1 LGGSAFDSLC
11 GLIALCGKCFFL
23 IGGKVE
29 DKLFSVEGQVVLAS
43 GASRGIG
50 RALAEGFAV
59 RGAQVVIAGREKE
72 TLDKTAKDISTGAK
86 PVKAVV
92 CDVSRPEDVQR
103 LVDETVKSFGR
114 IDTLLNVAGVN
125 KRMKIENYALEE
137 YDWIVNINQRG
148 AFALAQ
154 AVGRHMIAR
163 KSGSIINIDSLN
175 TYAPL
180 PGVGPYAMSK
190 AAVLMMTRSMAAEWG
205 RHGVRVNSIAPG
217 FFPTALSQKL
227 WAQDHMKKWGES
239 VTPLGKLGDV
249 KDLVGAAIFLASHAA
264 AFVTGQ
270 TIRVDGGITAGI
282 NWPMEL

>member
-1 LGGSAFDSLC
+1 M
-11 GLIALCGKCFFL
+11 
-23 IGGKVE
+23 E
-29 DKLFSVEGQVVLAS
+29 DRLFSVEGQIVLAS

-50 RALAEGFAV
+50 RALAEGFAA

-72 TLDKTAKDISTGAK
+72 TLQKTASEISTGAK
-86 PVKAVV
+86 PVKPMV
-92 CDVSRPEDVQR
+92 CDVSKPEDVRR
-103 LVDETVKSFGR
+103 LVDETVGAFGR

-125 KRMKIENYALEE
+125 KRMKIENYTPEE

-148 AFALAQ
+148 AFLLAQ
-154 AVGRHMIAR
+154 AVGRHMVAR
-163 KSGSIINIDSLN
+163 RSGNIINIDSLN

-227 WAQDHMKKWGES
+227 WAQKHMREWGES
-239 VTPLGKLGDV
+239 VTPLGKLGEL
-249 KDLVGAAIFLASHAA
+249 KDLVGAAVFLASPAA

-282 NWPMEL
+282 SWPIEL